1 MTSPMADPAE
11 IKAEIMLVE
20 MELREVRFWGKHAAG
35 PNRRIAAGK
44 REKKLE
50 AELDALRQSLAPVLA
65 A

>member
-1 MTSPMADPAE
+1 MNSICDPDE

-20 MELREVRFWGKHAAG
+20 MELREVRLWGKHAAG

-50 AELDALRQSLAPVLA
+50 AELETLKQSLTLALA